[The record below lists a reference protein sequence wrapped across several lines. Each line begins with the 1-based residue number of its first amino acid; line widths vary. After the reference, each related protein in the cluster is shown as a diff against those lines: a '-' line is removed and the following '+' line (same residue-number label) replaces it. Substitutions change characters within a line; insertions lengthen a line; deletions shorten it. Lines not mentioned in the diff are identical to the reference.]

1 MDVLR
6 HRDGPL
12 LPLVERL
19 GVTTV
24 SDTGGDQ
31 FFPAV
36 ATDLNGGLAISYSQ
50 TMQSNSSYDRYL
62 VQGGPA
68 IKVSTASSF
77 PNNDTYFG
85 GAFIGDYE
93 ALTTAG
99 ATAHP
104 IWTDVRGATYAQNAM
119 VYSP

>member
-1 MDVLR
+1 GQLVPDDHAGRWQAEGGMDVLR

-68 IKVSTASSF
+68 TKVSTASSL
-77 PNNDTYFG
+77 PNNDTFFG
-85 GAFIGDYE
+85 GSFIGDYE
-93 ALTTAG
+93 
-99 ATAHP
+99 
-104 IWTDVRGATYAQNAM
+104 
-119 VYSP
+119 